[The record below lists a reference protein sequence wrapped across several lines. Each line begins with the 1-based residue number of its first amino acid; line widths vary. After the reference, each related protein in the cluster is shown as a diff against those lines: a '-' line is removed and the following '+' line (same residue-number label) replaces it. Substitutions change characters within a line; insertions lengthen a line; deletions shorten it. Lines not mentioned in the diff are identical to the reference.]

1 MFTSERVNHAAKCYS
16 MLYDRK
22 YIYADDTAMIVSDKW
37 FTVVE
42 QTLSENLDKLR
53 EYFYNWLLKLNSTKI
68 VCSTFHY
75 NNRLAD
81 YELSITTMGDR
92 ILFDQTKKY
101 LGFTFDH
108 TLLPPTLTE
117 QCSKS
122 KHMLQSTKETCQQ
135 PLASQL
141 HKYCCPIWCQSHH
154 CKKSQQ
160 WVVSIGWRLHQIHSY
175 STAANLI
182 WNWTCRY
189 QMKQEH
195 SESLYTCSGKHLHFS
210 PGCNIST
217 CKC

>member
-22 YIYADDTAMIVSDKW
+22 YIYADDTAMKVSDKC

-160 WVVSIGWRLHQIHSY
+160 
-175 STAANLI
+175 
-182 WNWTCRY
+182 
-189 QMKQEH
+189 
-195 SESLYTCSGKHLHFS
+195 
-210 PGCNIST
+210 
-217 CKC
+217 